1 MEDEIV
7 EPYYAGW
14 LSLLPPVI
22 AITLALLTKEVISS
36 LLIGILTGTFIYSA
50 GMNSDVL
57 FMGTIESAFDTMANK
72 VDFNILVFCTLLGAL
87 VYTISMAGGTRAY
100 GKWATRRI
108 KSRKAALLSTGGLGA
123 FIFIDDYFNCLTVGT
138 VMKPVTDSY
147 KISRAKL
154 AYIIDATAAPI
165 CIIAPISSW
174 AAAVGSNLRTT
185 GAFSSD
191 FAAFVSTIPYNF
203 YALLSIAMVG
213 LICLTN
219 SDFGPMRTA
228 EERAQHGDLGAVDG
242 SSEKQVQPAERGTV
256 WDMLLPIGSLIVFA
270 VLGLLYSGGYW
281 GKDPAFHTMGAAFGN
296 CTAAKALV
304 WASVGALT
312 VSFLLFVPRGL
323 LSFRTFMDGAVE
335 GMKAMLPA
343 NIILVLAWTISGVCR
358 DLLQTPI
365 FVQSLVADGGV
376 SGAFLPAIVFLIAG
390 FLSFST
396 GTAWGTFGILIPIIV
411 PVVRPS
417 IRISWWFPFPQP
429 SLAACSV
436 IIAPPFRIRPFSPVP
451 VPDVIISNTYRHSW
465 VMRASWLF
473 AASSVTLSPDLPR
486 PICGGAL
493 ALPLSCCSSVCSF
506 CTCWAIKG
514 LQLEKRP
521 QSGEMPDSPRK
532 KSDIWEGGLGSA
544 LFFVRAWD

>member
-36 LLIGILTGTFIYSA
+36 LLIGILTGTFIYSV

-228 EERAQHGDLGAVDG
+228 EERAQHGDLGAVD
-242 SSEKQVQPAERGTV
+242 E
-256 WDMLLPIGSLIVFA
+256 
-270 VLGLLYSGGYW
+270 
-281 GKDPAFHTMGAAFGN
+281 
-296 CTAAKALV
+296 
-304 WASVGALT
+304 
-312 VSFLLFVPRGL
+312 VPRSRFNRRNVG
-323 LSFRTFMDGAVE
+323 
-335 GMKAMLPA
+335 PY
-343 NIILVLAWTISGVCR
+343 
-358 DLLQTPI
+358 
-365 FVQSLVADGGV
+365 
-376 SGAFLPAIVFLIAG
+376 
-390 FLSFST
+390 
-396 GTAWGTFGILIPIIV
+396 GI
-411 PVVRPS
+411 
-417 IRISWWFPFPQP
+417 
-429 SLAACSV
+429 
-436 IIAPPFRIRPFSPVP
+436 
-451 VPDVIISNTYRHSW
+451 
-465 VMRASWLF
+465 
-473 AASSVTLSPDLPR
+473 
-486 PICGGAL
+486 
-493 ALPLSCCSSVCSF
+493 CCS
-506 CTCWAIKG
+506 
-514 LQLEKRP
+514 P
-521 QSGEMPDSPRK
+521 
-532 KSDIWEGGLGSA
+532 SA
-544 LFFVRAWD
+544 A

>member
-1 MEDEIV
+1 M

-36 LLIGILTGTFIYSA
+36 LLIGILTGTFIYSV

-185 GAFSSD
+185 GEFSSD

-213 LICLTN
+213 LI
-219 SDFGPMRTA
+219 
-228 EERAQHGDLGAVDG
+228 
-242 SSEKQVQPAERGTV
+242 
-256 WDMLLPIGSLIVFA
+256 
-270 VLGLLYSGGYW
+270 
-281 GKDPAFHTMGAAFGN
+281 
-296 CTAAKALV
+296 
-304 WASVGALT
+304 
-312 VSFLLFVPRGL
+312 
-323 LSFRTFMDGAVE
+323 
-335 GMKAMLPA
+335 
-343 NIILVLAWTISGVCR
+343 
-358 DLLQTPI
+358 
-365 FVQSLVADGGV
+365 
-376 SGAFLPAIVFLIAG
+376 
-390 FLSFST
+390 
-396 GTAWGTFGILIPIIV
+396 
-411 PVVRPS
+411 
-417 IRISWWFPFPQP
+417 
-429 SLAACSV
+429 
-436 IIAPPFRIRPFSPVP
+436 
-451 VPDVIISNTYRHSW
+451 
-465 VMRASWLF
+465 
-473 AASSVTLSPDLPR
+473 
-486 PICGGAL
+486 
-493 ALPLSCCSSVCSF
+493 
-506 CTCWAIKG
+506 
-514 LQLEKRP
+514 
-521 QSGEMPDSPRK
+521 
-532 KSDIWEGGLGSA
+532 
-544 LFFVRAWD
+544 